1 MTKGKKKKKGRAV
14 KAKAVETPLEA
25 SKEALAE
32 IPTVDTDKA
41 SEVAVEAP
49 GEAPAGI
56 PAEAESM
63 LDERIRLS
71 AAIEELN
78 KRLAVFEVKPL
89 GPMEDVEYIWVRYR
103 RGFGYGGDQ
112 LDWGQIVKLKG
123 LRNDQKLLE
132 LGHFQ
137 PLEKD
142 AERYQCG
149 VCGAEFYSDVM
160 RTAHG
165 ELRHRHACVCGEVF
179 RSAEELAQHQRNCG
193 QWQSVARQVSP
204 GVSAQD
210 MARPRTVQI

>member
-1 MTKGKKKKKGRAV
+1 MTKGKKKKKGRAA
-14 KAKAVETPLEA
+14 KAKASETPVEA
-25 SKEALAE
+25 SKGAPVE
-32 IPTVDTDKA
+32 IPTTDTDEA
-41 SEVAVEAP
+41 LEIPVEAS
-49 GEAPAGI
+49 GEAPVRI
-56 PAEAESM
+56 PREAESM
-63 LDERIRLS
+63 LDERARLS

-89 GPMEDVEYIWVRYR
+89 GPMQDVEHVWVRYR

-112 LDWGQIVKLKG
+112 VDWGQIVKLKG

-142 AERYQCG
+142 AERFQCG
-149 VCGAEFYSDVM
+149 VCGAEFYSDIM

-165 ELRHRHACVCGEVF
+165 ELRHRHSCVCDEVF

-204 GVSAQD
+204 GVSAKDWAQ
-210 MARPRTVQI
+210 RKTVQI